1 MDLNDYN
8 YKGLVI
14 DSNFGLPGHNF
25 GHRSTGSRV
34 TEHELDLALDS
45 RLLGHLGV
53 VDEGLAL
60 LAAGGDVT
68 SGHVLQTF

>member
-1 MDLNDYN
+1 M
-8 YKGLVI
+8 
-14 DSNFGLPGHNF
+14 
-25 GHRSTGSRV
+25 